1 MEVGTHT
8 HRNGHNKKPTA
19 TIHKEPR
26 SGSIMKRARARS
38 FLISIS
44 PGCLSDFFFF
54 ILAVYIY
61 IQYSLKEEAEGG
73 PRVTWNLLL
82 RWRASWNEPG
92 ANGRSQGW
100 PSLFARYTKT
110 ELGRTKHESE
120 WCVGVTGAA
129 DMRHYWRK
137 LLFFQKQCNKTSFF
151 LPNYAKGRRQLQRI
165 L

>member
-1 MEVGTHT
+1 
-8 HRNGHNKKPTA
+8 
-19 TIHKEPR
+19 
-26 SGSIMKRARARS
+26 MKRARARS

-44 PGCLSDFFFF
+44 PGCLSDFFF

-137 LLFFQKQCNKTSFF
+137 LLFFKNNVTKLVFF